1 MKIAVLAAMEKE
13 RRMLSP
19 LLENKSIRT
28 LGGLEVE
35 FGKIGVHDVCV
46 SKCGI
51 GKVNSAI
58 NTYKIIEAFHPDLV
72 INSGVA
78 GGTGK
83 RTRIGDLFVA
93 DYVAYHDVWCGPE
106 TAVGAADGLE
116 VFMPCDESLIRT
128 AYKLFEGKR
137 LQVGLICSGDRFITT
152 RKEIDEITM
161 NFPEAIAV
169 DMESASIG
177 QVCTLEGVRF
187 NIIRIISD
195 TPGEGEN
202 ISQYENFWKEAPKK
216 NFTVIKEIINNL

>member
-1 MKIAVLAAMEKE
+1 
-13 RRMLSP
+13 MLSP
-19 LLENKSIRT
+19 LLENKMERT
-28 LGGLEVE
+28 VNGLEAE
-35 FGKIGVHDVCV
+35 FGKIGSHDVCV

-58 NTYKIIEAFHPDLV
+58 NAYKIIRDFQPDLV

-106 TAVGAADGLE
+106 TEIGAADGLE
-116 VFMPCDESLIRT
+116 VFMPCDERLVHT
-128 AYKLFEGKR
+128 AYRLFEGKR

-177 QVCTLEGVRF
+177 QVCTLEGINF

-195 TPGEGEN
+195 TPGDGEN
-202 ISQYENFWKEAPKK
+202 VEQYENFWKEAPKK
-216 NFTVIKEIINNL
+216 NFTVIKEIIYNL

>member
-1 MKIAVLAAMEKE
+1 MKIAILAAMEKE
-13 RRMLSP
+13 RKMLSP
-19 LLENKSIRT
+19 LLENKSVENIC
-28 LGGLEVE
+28 GSEAE
-35 FGKIGVHDVCV
+35 FGKIGKHDVCI

-58 NTYKIIEAFHPDLV
+58 NAYKIISNFNPDLV

-78 GGTGK
+78 GGTGT
-83 RTRIGDLFVA
+83 RTAIGDIFVA

-106 TAVGAADGLE
+106 TEIGAADGLE
-116 VFMPCDESLIRT
+116 VFMACDDKVIKT

-137 LQVGLICSGDRFITT
+137 LQVGLICSGDKFITT
-152 RKEIDEITM
+152 KKEIDEITM
-161 NFPEAIAV
+161 NFPEAVAV

-177 QVCTLEGVRF
+177 QVCTLEGVKF

-202 ISQYENFWKEAPKK
+202 VSQYENFWKEAPMK
-216 NFTVIKEIINNL
+216 NFTVIKELINAL